1 MMQNKQL
8 VELKRK
14 NYNKAIS
21 QKQKSIQKGEMW
33 TEGKGRN
40 HYRTFRTSVGCRK
53 SHAGTDC

>member
-33 TEGKGRN
+33 TEN
-40 HYRTFRTSVGCRK
+40 
-53 SHAGTDC
+53 A